1 MSKKLYEII
10 PPKRKKQIKNFLTF
24 SKLKIRSSNILN
36 DMWGGVIF
44 TQKKWLITQG
54 FLSFLY
60 FVFVVRIWE
69 SIMKTVLDN
78 LINNTDCVSAK

>member
-1 MSKKLYEII
+1 ML
-10 PPKRKKQIKNFLTF
+10 
-24 SKLKIRSSNILN
+24 
-36 DMWGGVIF
+36 GGVIF

-60 FVFVVRIWE
+60 FVFLVHIWE